1 MTGTQLLA
9 SAAALFNDT
18 NSADYNTIALPSIN
32 ILLAETYEINNR
44 LRAAAGKAL
53 LTSIL
58 QLTALTEAITYE
70 DKLVMMAMPYGLAEK
85 LIMDDRDSSLWN
97 VFHSKYVNHL
107 NEMDVGF
114 VLAVPFSIEIAEVDG
129 EEVIEAAPIF
139 SFTPITLA
147 PSGNADDGGF

>member
-9 SAAALFNDT
+9 SAAALFNDS
-18 NSADYNTIALPSIN
+18 NPADYNAIALPSLN
-32 ILLAETYEINNR
+32 ILLAETFEINNR

-97 VFHSKYVNHL
+97 VFHMKYVNHL
-107 NEMDVGF
+107 NDMDVGF
-114 VLAVPFSIEIAEVDG
+114 VEVVAYGERIADDG
-129 EEVIEAAPIF
+129 THSAAPINGFDIF
-139 SFTPITLA
+139 SIPEVTA
-147 PSGNADDGGF
+147 

>member
-18 NSADYNTIALPSIN
+18 NSADYNTIALPSLN
-32 ILLAETYEINNR
+32 ILLAETFDVNNR

-85 LIMDDRDSSLWN
+85 LIADDQNSGLWN
-97 VFHSKYVNHL
+97 VFHMKYVNHL
-107 NEMDVGF
+107 HEMDVGF
-114 VLAVPFSIEIAEVDG
+114 VKAVPFSIEVAEVDG
-129 EEVIEAAPIF
+129 EEVTEAAPMF
-139 SFTPITLA
+139 DFKPITLA
-147 PSGNADDGGF
+147 PSGNAADGGF